1 MWHQQ
6 DGMGCLLPSFPRRY
20 TDSTIHGPIPYA
32 RNPDTSWEAPALQ
45 ENAKP
50 AAWSWL
56 ENLRLLLTTISRHGA
71 TPLGGNSRLTAFP
84 GERKERN
91 GLYFQCSDFSRE
103 CPKEWFLPCLNL
115 NTDKNGPE
123 VESYWKQGWY
133 CGLACLYSPQLSSQH
148 SAEKKKSPSFSLGK
162 KKIESCIHVPTF
174 SKCWPRLLSHL
185 SPSTEAPQHTRVF
198 HLYNLSLKNVTLC
211 ILDPSLLLHMD
222 SSFFFSVWSSLY

>member
-71 TPLGGNSRLTAFP
+71 TSLGGNSQLTAFP

-148 SAEKKKSPSFSLGK
+148 SAEKKKVPASPWGRKKLNPASMFQLFQSAGQDFCLTCLRVLRHHSILEFST
-162 KKIESCIHVPTF
+162 CII
-174 SKCWPRLLSHL
+174 CRLKMLL
-185 SPSTEAPQHTRVF
+185 YVF
-198 HLYNLSLKNVTLC
+198 
-211 ILDPSLLLHMD
+211 
-222 SSFFFSVWSSLY
+222 